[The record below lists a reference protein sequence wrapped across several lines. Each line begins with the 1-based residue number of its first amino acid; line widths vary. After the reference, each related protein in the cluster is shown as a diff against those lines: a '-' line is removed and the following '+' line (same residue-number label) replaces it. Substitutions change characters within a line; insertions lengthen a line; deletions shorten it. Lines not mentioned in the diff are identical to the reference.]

1 MKIKI
6 KRKEKRAN
14 RKKFVWIYLYPSTE
28 ANFQSE
34 VFWTKANIYRH
45 DGFLL
50 SKFVVLYWQLQTKHF
65 RSYITFSLSVVY
77 YHIAPWILGTTVKTT
92 AMSKENSSNFENE
105 VKDAATLSELFDKA
119 FDLFNN
125 IDKSNEPTNSS
136 KFQVLYHINTLRIA
150 LSDTLLCLSVQTF
163 SEITLSYKYLMRITF
178 HHLSNIDI

>member
-1 MKIKI
+1 
-6 KRKEKRAN
+6 
-14 RKKFVWIYLYPSTE
+14 
-28 ANFQSE
+28 
-34 VFWTKANIYRH
+34 
-45 DGFLL
+45 
-50 SKFVVLYWQLQTKHF
+50 
-65 RSYITFSLSVVY
+65 
-77 YHIAPWILGTTVKTT
+77 
-92 AMSKENSSNFENE
+92 MSKENSSNFENE

-178 HHLSNIDI
+178 HHLSNINI